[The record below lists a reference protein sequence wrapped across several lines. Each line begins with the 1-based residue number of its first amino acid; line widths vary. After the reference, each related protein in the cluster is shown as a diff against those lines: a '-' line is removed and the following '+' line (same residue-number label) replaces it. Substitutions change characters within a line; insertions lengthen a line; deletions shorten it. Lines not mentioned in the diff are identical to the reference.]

1 MPKITFL
8 LTFLFLTTIGFSQ
21 NSKAL
26 DSLITIVKTS
36 KNDSVIMATY
46 NKLRRATYYSDAKAS
61 KNYTQKY
68 LKYAQKRSDSAQI
81 ILAHF
86 YLGNANVMSGNYE
99 EALNKYLISANYY
112 QQKKDSNRYASVLN
126 SLGAVHEKTNNDSL
140 SLHYYKLARKVGKSI
155 KDYKRSGIASINIS
169 NIYNSKNDLK
179 NALFY
184 SEDSVKD
191 LKTRPSYQSF
201 LTLAEINLASV
212 YNNTNNYKKANK
224 LYDKLLKK
232 IDSTKDMYSYAGILL
247 GKGTALFRQGKT
259 KKAKPFVEQAYQKF
273 KTNNFT
279 DEKFQMMPELI
290 RIYKDLGNYKKSVAL
305 YDEYTVLKD
314 SILTNKQDKN
324 IANAIQKY
332 ETDKKDAQLK
342 VLTLENEKTAQQK
355 QMYLYLALAG
365 LLIAGLIGY
374 FLRKNRKTTKIL
386 ASNNIQLN
394 KALSDNEVLLKETH
408 HRVKNSLQMISSL
421 LYLQSEN
428 IEDEKAAASVKDGQ
442 IRVKSMAL
450 IHQKLYQKDN
460 LTGVEV
466 SDYINDLAES
476 IFQSHNIDNDAIE
489 LKIDVEKMILDI
501 DTITPIGII
510 INELIVNALKHA
522 FDKTIK
528 KPKITISLYKKEDY
542 LCLNVSDNGKGF
554 EKTKNNKKS
563 FGMKLIKSLSRKL
576 KAELNI
582 SHNNGTLVALKIK
595 RFTIK

>member
-1 MPKITFL
+1 MYKIA
-8 LTFLFLTTIGFSQ
+8 FLFSVLLISTLTFSQ
-21 NSKAL
+21 NNKVV
-26 DSLITIVKTS
+26 DSLLNIVKTS
-36 KNDSVIMATY
+36 KNDSVVMTTY

-68 LKYAQKRSDSAQI
+68 LEYAQKRSDSAQI

-99 EALNKYLISANYY
+99 KALEKYLISANYY
-112 QQKKDSNRYASVLN
+112 QQKKDFNRYASVLN
-126 SLGAVHEKTNNDSL
+126 SLGAVHEKTQNDSL
-140 SLHYYKLARKVGKSI
+140 SLHYYKLARKTGKSI
-155 KDYKRSGIASINIS
+155 KDFKRSGIASINIS
-169 NIYNSKNDLK
+169 NIYNNKKDFK
-179 NALFY
+179 NALFF
-184 SEDSVKD
+184 SEDSVED
-191 LKTRPSYQSF
+191 LKTHPSYQSF

-212 YNNTNNYKKANK
+212 YNNTDDYVKASK

-273 KTNNFT
+273 KNNNFT

-290 RIYKDLGNYKKSVAL
+290 SIYKDLGNYKKSVSL
-305 YDEYTVLKD
+305 YDEYTILKD
-314 SILTNKQDKN
+314 SILNNKQDKN

-342 VLTLENEKTAQQK
+342 VLSLENEKTAQQK

-374 FLRKNRKTTKIL
+374 SLRKNRKTTKIL

-394 KALSDNEVLLKETH
+394 KALGDNEILLKETH

-476 IFQSHNIDNDAIE
+476 VFQSHNVSNEDIN
-489 LKIDVEKMILDI
+489 LSIDVDKMILDI

-522 FDKTIK
+522 FDETSI
-528 KPKITISLYKKEDY
+528 KPKIIISLIKKQDA
-542 LCLNVSDNGKGF
+542 LVLKVADNGKGF
-554 EKTKNNKKS
+554 KPDTKKEKS

-576 KAELNI
+576 KADLTI
-582 SHNNGTLVALKIK
+582 LSKNGTEVVLNIK
-595 RFTIK
+595 RFEIK

>member
-1 MPKITFL
+1 MYKIS
-8 LTFLFLTTIGFSQ
+8 FLFSILLITSIGFSQ
-21 NSKAL
+21 KNKVI
-26 DSLITIVKTS
+26 DSLLNIATTNT
-36 KNDSVIMATY
+36 NDSIVMATY

-68 LKYAQKRSDSAQI
+68 LEYAQKRNDSAQI

-99 EALNKYLISANYY
+99 DALKKYLISANYY
-112 QQKKDSNRYASVLN
+112 EKKKDFNRYASVLN
-126 SLGAVHEKTNNDSL
+126 SLGAVHEKTKNDSL
-140 SLHYYKLARKVGKSI
+140 SLHYYKLARKTGKSI

-169 NIYNSKNDLK
+169 NIYNNKKNFK
-179 NALFY
+179 NALFF
-184 SEDSVKD
+184 SEDSVED
-191 LKTRPSYQSF
+191 LKTHPSYQSF

-212 YNNTNNYKKANK
+212 YNNTNAYAKANK

-247 GKGTALFRQGKT
+247 GKGTALFQQGYT

-273 KTNNFT
+273 KNNNFT
-279 DEKFQMMPELI
+279 DEQFQMIPQLI
-290 RIYKDLGNYKKSVAL
+290 DIYKNLHKYKKAVSL
-305 YDEYTVLKD
+305 YDTYTSLND
-314 SILTNKQDKN
+314 SILSHKQDKN
-324 IANAIQKY
+324 VAEAVQKY

-342 VLTLENEKTAQQK
+342 VLSLENEKTTQQK
-355 QMYLYLALAG
+355 KMFLYLALAG
-365 LLIAGLIGY
+365 LLIAGVIGY

-386 ASNNIQLN
+386 AFKNTQLN
-394 KALSDNEVLLKETH
+394 KALKDNEVLLKETH

-428 IEDEKAAASVKDGQ
+428 IEDEKAASSVKDGQ

-466 SDYINDLAES
+466 SDYINDLAVS
-476 IFQSHNIDNDAIE
+476 IFQSHNVNNEDIE
-489 LKIDVEKMILDI
+489 LKINSDKMILDI

-510 INELIVNALKHA
+510 INELIVNILKHA

-528 KPKITISLYKKEDY
+528 NPKISISLTKKQNTLE
-542 LCLNVSDNGKGF
+542 LKVADNGKGIDL
-554 EKTKNNKKS
+554 TKRRKKS

-576 KAELNI
+576 KADLEI
-582 SHNNGTLVALKIK
+582 SNKNGTLVKLSIK
-595 RFTIK
+595 RFSIK